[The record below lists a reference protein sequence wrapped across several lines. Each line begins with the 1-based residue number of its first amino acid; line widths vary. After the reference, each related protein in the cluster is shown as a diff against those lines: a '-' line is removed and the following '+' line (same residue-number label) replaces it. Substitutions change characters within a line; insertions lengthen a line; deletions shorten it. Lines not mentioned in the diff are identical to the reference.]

1 MQRACG
7 INTNSANWKEKDCLE
22 RATSGIVAKRSSD
35 GTGLAVVAKGGIHEC
50 GVSDDVRK
58 TMFITL
64 FRAFGKTYTT
74 NGEPD
79 GQAQGEHEY
88 DFQLV
93 LLDESVTNTALQ
105 RMQDDWMTGVRAFVA
120 PQSVDG
126 TLLSVEGD
134 LCISALKPAFDG
146 SGDTVLRVYNPSEQV
161 QKAAIKGLLP
171 TADISVCNLL
181 EEKENLLAV
190 KTDTV
195 LFEVP
200 PYKIVTFRI
209 HN

>member
-1 MQRACG
+1 MYQCFEAC
-7 INTNSANWKEKDCLE
+7 
-22 RATSGIVAKRSSD
+22 
-35 GTGLAVVAKGGIHEC
+35 
-50 GVSDDVRK
+50 
-58 TMFITL
+58 F
-64 FRAFGKTYTT
+64 
-74 NGEPD
+74 
-79 GQAQGEHEY
+79 
-88 DFQLV
+88 
-93 LLDESVTNTALQ
+93 
-105 RMQDDWMTGVRAFVA
+105 
-120 PQSVDG
+120 
-126 TLLSVEGD
+126 
-134 LCISALKPAFDG
+134 G

>member
-1 MQRACG
+1 M
-7 INTNSANWKEKDCLE
+7 
-22 RATSGIVAKRSSD
+22 
-35 GTGLAVVAKGGIHEC
+35 
-50 GVSDDVRK
+50 
-58 TMFITL
+58 
-64 FRAFGKTYTT
+64 
-74 NGEPD
+74 
-79 GQAQGEHEY
+79 
-88 DFQLV
+88 V